1 MTITRTRRRA
11 CARRGIKASSE
22 KLRAQYAARNERKE
36 ALWHEEELIW
46 MQVAEQTLM
55 VPEIE
60 VRSKRLAQRYSHL
73 MARVE
78 ELQKREAAAPKE
90 LADER
95 EELAAVR
102 VQLAELRAAA
112 RVVFRVCHENF
123 LYWLSVM
130 TRKMASGVWRGCQPD
145 RLQY

>member
-1 MTITRTRRRA
+1 MTIIRTRRLASALAVSRRA
-11 CARRGIKASSE
+11 Q

-73 MARVE
+73 ISGLRSCKNGR
-78 ELQKREAAAPKE
+78 LLPPKSS
-90 LADER
+90 LT
-95 EELAAVR
+95 
-102 VQLAELRAAA
+102 
-112 RVVFRVCHENF
+112 
-123 LYWLSVM
+123 SV
-130 TRKMASGVWRGCQPD
+130 KS
-145 RLQY
+145 